1 MSGEAIWIGAL
12 VALASWGLVATWMSR
27 SARRGTAELTAACE
41 RQLDKFREENRTLAE
56 REAFLKEEADAARAR
71 VEQLSVE
78 NAVLSERA
86 GSLQSEIGQLSEAH
100 RAEADRL
107 NAQIMAWRRDALERV
122 GQLAAEASHLRGLAV
137 TFEHWHDDM
146 NTLMT
151 QNRVMHGENRQ
162 FGEIVKRIVILSL
175 NAAIEAA
182 RAGEYGRGFGVVA
195 DEVRDLAFRSEALSK
210 NFAASL
216 SKNDLTMTA
225 AFQEIQADG
234 KMIVSAVGSLE
245 AQVAQLHSELNTKCA
260 ATC

>member
-1 MSGEAIWIGAL
+1 MSGGAIWIG
-12 VALASWGLVATWMSR
+12 VLAVFVSWGLAVAWMCR
-27 SARRGTAELTAACE
+27 SARRRTAELAQTFE
-41 RQLDKFREENRTLAE
+41 RQLVKLREENRSLAD
-56 REAFLKEEADAARAR
+56 RETILVEETGAVRTHA
-71 VEQLSVE
+71 EQLSAE
-78 NAVLSERA
+78 NAALSERA
-86 GSLQSEIGQLSEAH
+86 GRLQSEIDRLSEAH
-100 RAEADRL
+100 RTEVERL
-107 NAQIMAWRRDALERV
+107 RAQVGAWRRDALERV

-137 TFEHWHDDM
+137 TFEHWHEDM
-146 NTLMT
+146 NTLMK
-151 QNRVMHGENRQ
+151 QNHVMHGENSQ

-245 AQVAQLHSELNTKCA
+245 ALVAQLHSALDAGCV

>member
-1 MSGEAIWIGAL
+1 MSGEAIWAGAL
-12 VALASWGLVATWMSR
+12 AAFASWGLAVVWMRR
-27 SARRGTAELTAACE
+27 SARRSAAELTQAFE
-41 RQLDKFREENRTLAE
+41 RQLDKLREENRTLAG
-56 REAFLKEEADAARAR
+56 REAILKEEADAARAR
-71 VEQLSVE
+71 VERGSAE
-78 NAVLSERA
+78 NAALSARA
-86 GSLQSEIGQLSEAH
+86 GRLQAEIERLSEAH
-100 RAEADRL
+100 RTEAERL
-107 NAQIMAWRRDALERV
+107 HAQVSAWRRDALERV
-122 GQLAAEASHLRGLAV
+122 GLLAGETSHLRGLAV
-137 TFEHWHDDM
+137 TFEHWHEDM

-151 QNRVMHGENRQ
+151 QNRVMHGENSQ

-245 AQVAQLHSELNTKCA
+245 ARVAQLHSELDDGCA